1 MKTLIHGLTLS
12 LGFVASTAHAQE
24 TVIVDGAEYELSAL
38 MENCQKITGAPEA
51 QLACFNSLSQLIEK
65 QNAQTQDG
73 GSSVPA
79 ALNALKSAA
88 QYQDAD
94 SGLSILGTNCSIQ
107 IVYYNNYYY
116 LSRRNVSSIDL
127 FSAQFDAS
135 KLQYDQTSEVRGAQ
149 APLFKGV
156 MENGSSA
163 TTHGGIALESKDH
176 NFEPKSARAA
186 MDAYAIEVVGQLQSR
201 QEQTFDFVLVHPN
214 KNGASG
220 NIWTA
225 FENYVN
231 ACRS

>member
-1 MKTLIHGLTLS
+1 MKILIHSLTLS
-12 LGFVASTAHAQE
+12 LGFVASIAQAQE

-65 QNAQTQDG
+65 QNGQSQNN

-79 ALNALKSAA
+79 ALNALRSTA
-88 QYQDAD
+88 QYQDSD
-94 SGLSILGTNCSIQ
+94 SGLSIIGSDCRIQ

-127 FSAQFDAS
+127 FSAEFDAS

-156 MENGSSA
+156 LENGSSA
-163 TTHGGIALESKDH
+163 TTHGGIALESKDYG
-176 NFEPKSARAA
+176 FEAKSARAA
-186 MDAYAIEVVGQLQSR
+186 MDAYAIEVVNQLPAR
-201 QEQTFDFVLVHPN
+201 QNQTFEFVLVHPQ

-220 NIWTA
+220 DIWSA
-225 FENYVN
+225 FEAYVN
-231 ACRS
+231 ACKT

>member
-1 MKTLIHGLTLS
+1 MRILIHSFTLS
-12 LGFVASTAHAQE
+12 LGFVASIAQAQE
-24 TVIVDGAEYELSAL
+24 TVIVDGAEYKLSAL

-65 QNAQTQDG
+65 QNSQPQDG
-73 GSSVPA
+73 GRSVRESLS
-79 ALNALKSAA
+79 ALRSLA

-94 SGLSILGTNCSIQ
+94 SGLSILGTDCRIQ
-107 IVYYNNYYY
+107 ILYFNNYYY

-186 MDAYAIEVVGQLQSR
+186 MNTYAIEVVDQLPGR

-225 FENYVN
+225 FEEYVN
-231 ACRS
+231 ACKS